1 MRKILLIVAGVVL
14 LLVVLIAAFLGPII
28 RTAVVTA
35 GPRIMGVPVELERVR
50 VNPLSGTV
58 HVQGLVIGNPE
69 GFKTS
74 SAMELGEL
82 RVRIDMGSLF
92 SDPVVIREIFVSDPR
107 ITYEQGL
114 RANNLS
120 RLQAQL
126 AEAAPEKPADAETEP
141 ARETAPAKK
150 VVIERFELS
159 GARVNASLTAMGG
172 RSLTVPLPPVR
183 LNDIGKESDGASP
196 AEVVSRVLRSITS
209 AVTDAVSSAAGVT
222 GDALRGAGGAATD
235 AARGATDAIRSGVGG
250 LLRRGEESE

>member
-1 MRKILLIVAGVVL
+1 MKKIGLVIVGLLL
-14 LLVVLIAAFLGPII
+14 LLVVLIIAFLGPII

-50 VNPLSGTV
+50 VNPFSGTV
-58 HVQGLVIGNPE
+58 HIRGLVIGNPE
-69 GFKTS
+69 GFKTA

-82 RVRIDMGSLF
+82 QVRIHMGSLF
-92 SDPVVIREIFVSDPR
+92 SDPVVIREILVSDPR

-120 RLQAQL
+120 RLQDQL
-126 AEAAPEKPADAETEP
+126 AEVAPEKPADGEVEP
-141 ARETAPAKK
+141 TKEKAPGKR
-150 VVIERFELS
+150 VVIERFELT
-159 GARVNASLTAMGG
+159 GARVNASLTALGG

-183 LNDIGKESDGASP
+183 LNDIGKESGGASP

-250 LLRRGEESE
+250 LLRRGEESD